1 MVSDRTL
8 LDDDPGHT
16 LLRIKMRGS
25 PAQPGSNPGRIG
37 GGGGGWASGW
47 GGSGGGVKMPSKSRT
62 AYCGKSAGKVAG
74 VGMSAKSQ
82 RAVVKMSYHKMGMA
96 AAHTRYL
103 EREGAGLEQ
112 SAAHNHV
119 GYLERDAG
127 GLEHERGQA
136 LDLHTGKPIDAAGKV
151 ERWEREHDAYHWRGI
166 IAGERTPE
174 DMTGMVQEIAAK
186 AQIHLGTRLDGF
198 MVHHHGQGNPH
209 THIVFRGRHENGKA
223 LYIDPAYVQNGFRDS
238 AQQYLTREFGERS
251 DLEIQRGQE
260 RAYEIAQARE
270 NGLERIQEYTREHG
284 LEERDRLLM
293 ERTMQRGSV
302 KEMETVHRKLDAL
315 EMIHERGQELERELG
330 QDKRQELER
339 KVLDGST
346 RQVAQVERQVEKM
359 QERVQER
366 VRSRD
371 RGMDMGL

>member
-1 MVSDRTL
+1 
-8 LDDDPGHT
+8 
-16 LLRIKMRGS
+16 MRGS
-25 PAQPGSNPGRIG
+25 PAQSGSKSGRIG

-62 AYCGKSAGKVAG
+62 AYCGKSAGKIAG
-74 VGMSAKSQ
+74 GGMSAKSQ

-112 SAAHNHV
+112 STTYNHV

-136 LDLHTGKPIDAAGKV
+136 LDLHTGKPIDAAAKV

-174 DMTGMVQEIAAK
+174 DMTAMIQEVTAK
-186 AQIHLGTRLDGF
+186 AEVHLGTRLDGF

-223 LYIDPAYVQNGFRDS
+223 LYIDPVYVQHGFRDS
-238 AQQYLTREFGERS
+238 AQQYITREFGERS
-251 DLEIQRGQE
+251 DREIAAGQE
-260 RAYEIAQARE
+260 RSWEIAQQRE
-270 NGLERIQEYTREHG
+270 QGLERVREYTQEHG
-284 LEERDRLLM
+284 LDDKDRLRLKH
-293 ERTMQRGSV
+293 TMLKGSV
-302 KEMETVHRKLDAL
+302 KEIEQTHRKLDAL
-315 EMIHERGQELERELG
+315 ERVQEIEQELPQER
-330 QDKRQELER
+330 RQELER
-339 KVLDGST
+339 KVLDGSA
-346 RQVAQVERQVEKM
+346 RQVAAVERQVQQVE
-359 QERVQER
+359 QRVERVRE
-366 VRSRD
+366 RSRD